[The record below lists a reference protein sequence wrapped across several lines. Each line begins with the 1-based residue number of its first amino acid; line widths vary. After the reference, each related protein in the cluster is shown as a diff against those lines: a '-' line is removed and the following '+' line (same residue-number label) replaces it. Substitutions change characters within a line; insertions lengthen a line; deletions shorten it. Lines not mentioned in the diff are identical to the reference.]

1 MSVPG
6 PSSPDGALTRPPYCL
21 EAGEP
26 TPGSRSAAQAGVQ
39 WCDHSSLQP

>member
-26 TPGSRSAAQAGVQ
+26 TPEPSCIVRHTGTR
-39 WCDHSSLQP
+39 DFKI